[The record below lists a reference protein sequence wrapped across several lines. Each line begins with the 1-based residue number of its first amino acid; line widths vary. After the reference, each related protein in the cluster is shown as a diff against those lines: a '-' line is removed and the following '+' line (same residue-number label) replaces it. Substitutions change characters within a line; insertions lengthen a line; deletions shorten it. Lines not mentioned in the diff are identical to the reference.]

1 MSGVVVSKSAG
12 CHWGDSITL
21 GVWSGYLNYLPV
33 GPFIDLALFFSDD
46 LPQVVMFAGNDV
58 AVE

>member
-1 MSGVVVSKSAG
+1 MSGVVASIPAG
-12 CHWGDSITL
+12 CHLGDSITL

-46 LPQVVMFAGNDV
+46 LPWAVMFAGNGV